1 MPLFFL
7 CLKYKMPLSRQSTK
21 KKVRFNKS
29 RSLRKKS
36 NGHRGGSRRDANT
49 YSMEQLDRDVDDFI
63 NRLRNAISS
72 RLRRERSSS
81 SSSSNSRSRSRSR
94 SPRRSR
100 SGMRS
105 VLSHLEDLEEERG
118 YFRPG
123 ILDTRRMGSD
133 EKLTYFLDL
142 IENSNRRLG
151 KGVMASVQD
160 PIIKIIKGT
169 KDLKKKLK
177 ELGVL
182 ARKTGLIDKEVF

>member
-1 MPLFFL
+1 
-7 CLKYKMPLSRQSTK
+7 MPLSRQSTK
-21 KKVRFNKS
+21 KNVRFNKS

-36 NGHRGGSRRDANT
+36 NRHRGGSRRDANT
-49 YSMEQLDRDVDDFI
+49 YNMEQLDRDVDDFI

-72 RLRRERSSS
+72 RLRRERSRS
-81 SSSSNSRSRSRSR
+81 SSSSNSRSRSR

>member
-1 MPLFFL
+1 
-7 CLKYKMPLSRQSTK
+7 MPLSRQSTK
-21 KKVRFNKS
+21 KNARFNKS

-72 RLRRERSSS
+72 RLRRERSRS
-81 SSSSNSRSRSRSR
+81 SSSSNSRSGSR

-123 ILDTRRMGSD
+123 ILDTGRMGSD

-182 ARKTGLIDKEVF
+182 ARKTGLIDKEV

>member
-1 MPLFFL
+1 
-7 CLKYKMPLSRQSTK
+7 MPLSRQSTK
-21 KKVRFNKS
+21 KNVRFNKS

-63 NRLRNAISS
+63 NMLRNAISS

-81 SSSSNSRSRSRSR
+81 SSSSRSSSSSNSRSRSR

-123 ILDTRRMGSD
+123 ILDTGRMGSD